1 MYISPNGV
9 RYNVYFSVCFKEADS
24 NEPWA
29 YKNKI
34 NANWVEIGEEKKNK
48 EGNTIIGG
56 VNKFDSY
63 NRRTKKKIEVYNEIT
78 ISKRYVSN
86 DIVILHEMIHALGG
100 LEHTDSGLMQEFLT
114 ADQDKTIYDS
124 TIKEII
130 EKGKGRNK

>member
-1 MYISPNGV
+1 MGRN
-9 RYNVYFSVCFKEADS
+9 RR
-24 NEPWA
+24 
-29 YKNKI
+29 
-34 NANWVEIGEEKKNK
+34 GEKNK

-130 EKGKGRNK
+130 EKEKGGINDEKI

>member
-1 MYISPNGV
+1 MYISGNGV
-9 RYNVYFSVCFKEADS
+9 RYNVRFSVHFKRADS
-24 NEPWA
+24 NTPWA

-63 NRRTKKKIEVYNEIT
+63 NRRTKKKIEVYNEIS
-78 ISKRYVSN
+78 ISKRHVSN

>member
-1 MYISPNGV
+1 MGRN
-9 RYNVYFSVCFKEADS
+9 RR
-24 NEPWA
+24 
-29 YKNKI
+29 
-34 NANWVEIGEEKKNK
+34 GEKNK

-56 VNKFDSY
+56 VNKCDSY

>member
-1 MYISPNGV
+1 MRGGGFL
-9 RYNVYFSVCFKEADS
+9 FSLFFPCLTGHWCRCFFC
-24 NEPWA
+24 PTT
-29 YKNKI
+29 
-34 NANWVEIGEEKKNK
+34 VEIGEEKKNK

-63 NRRTKKKIEVYNEIT
+63 NRRTKKKIEVYNEIS
-78 ISKRYVSN
+78 ISKRHVSN

>member
-24 NEPWA
+24 NEPLA

-34 NANWVEIGEEKKNK
+34 NANWVDIGKEEKDNN
-48 EGNTIIGG
+48 GNTIIGYLR
-56 VNKFDSY
+56 KFISD
-63 NRRTKKKIEVYNEIT
+63 RRTKKKIGVYNEIT

>member
-1 MYISPNGV
+1 MGQN
-9 RYNVYFSVCFKEADS
+9 RR
-24 NEPWA
+24 
-29 YKNKI
+29 
-34 NANWVEIGEEKKNK
+34 GEKNK

-56 VNKFDSY
+56 VSKFDSD
-63 NRRTKKKIEVYNEIT
+63 RRTKKKIGVYNEIT